1 MAYLDD
7 IIIFS
12 QNEQEHL
19 KHIKIIFK
27 KLKKAGQKLKES
39 KCNFFKKEIHYLGH
53 LISVNGIQPL
63 PKKLDSIHNM
73 PKPMSPKKIKQFL
86 GLTGYYRK
94 FIPRFSDMA
103 RPLTKLLAH
112 DCEFVW
118 TNQCDISFQMLKDT
132 LCSALILKYPDT
144 SKPYMLYTNA
154 SKYGWAGVLTQ
165 RHTSTVD
172 GKEVTMDHPV
182 SYVSGLFHGSQLNW
196 ATLTKEAYAIY
207 MSVKKST
214 FYLTGNEIM
223 LRSDHL
229 PLKKFLRKVTLSNM
243 VNNWSTEIESFN
255 INFVHISGK
264 ANILADTLS
273 RLIDTNPD
281 LKQQPEL
288 EGHELGKYCFE
299 TLTKVRGSV
308 SHEKVG
314 GNKAKVCEIQITY
327 DNPKNLELSVE
338 LPLEDDKFP
347 SLQENDLKFWDL
359 HNKVKEGAYSEFY
372 FVKNNVLF
380 RSIVDNGHKFKAR
393 IIPKSLVDVVLH
405 LGHHQS
411 GHNGYQRI

>member
-118 TNQCDISFQMLKDT
+118 TNQCDISFQMLKDM
-132 LCSALILKYPDT
+132 LCSAPILKYPDT
-144 SKPYMLYTNA
+144 TKLYTLNTNA
-154 SKYGWAGVLTQ
+154 SKYGWEGVLAQ
-165 RHTSTVD
+165 RHMSTVD

-196 ATLTKEAYAIY
+196 AALTKEAYAIY
-207 MSVKKST
+207 MSIKKST
-214 FYLTGNEIM
+214 FYLTGHEIM
-223 LRSDHL
+223 LRNDHL
-229 PLKKFLRKVTLSNM
+229 PLKMFLRKMT
-243 VNNWSTEIESFN
+243 
-255 INFVHISGK
+255 
-264 ANILADTLS
+264 
-273 RLIDTNPD
+273 
-281 LKQQPEL
+281 LKQ
-288 EGHELGKYCFE
+288 
-299 TLTKVRGSV
+299 
-308 SHEKVG
+308 
-314 GNKAKVCEIQITY
+314 
-327 DNPKNLELSVE
+327 
-338 LPLEDDKFP
+338 
-347 SLQENDLKFWDL
+347 
-359 HNKVKEGAYSEFY
+359 YS
-372 FVKNNVLF
+372 K
-380 RSIVDNGHKFKAR
+380 
-393 IIPKSLVDVVLH
+393 
-405 LGHHQS
+405 
-411 GHNGYQRI
+411 